1 MLAGVEE
8 ALHAGESLAVIDQVS
23 AIAGLLAGL
32 MDYAGLYPPAGL
44 DMRSA
49 VENYLTY
56 KRGKHAHALG
66 RFIIDL
72 HRIDELRAV
81 AGNRLRDM
89 RLSGIVSAHSSMDP
103 VSAFTNASVPIE
115 AVELKAASTAEI
127 QRIAEM
133 PNIEAYIEIPMGATS
148 SALLEIFAA
157 AGARVKLRMGGVVA
171 EAFPSS
177 AAVAEM
183 LAALHRH
190 GLAFKATAGL
200 HHPLRSRH
208 PFTYAPDSPTGTMH
222 GFMNLFCAAALIHF
236 GGNIAEATAILDDED
251 PGAWRLAPDAIT
263 WRSRKW
269 SAEHIAAVRKQFV
282 GIGSCSFEEPIG
294 ELERLGWL

>member
-1 MLAGVEE
+1 
-8 ALHAGESLAVIDQVS
+8 
-23 AIAGLLAGL
+23 
-32 MDYAGLYPPAGL
+32 
-44 DMRSA
+44 
-49 VENYLTY
+49 
-56 KRGKHAHALG
+56 
-66 RFIIDL
+66 
-72 HRIDELRAV
+72 
-81 AGNRLRDM
+81 
-89 RLSGIVSAHSSMDP
+89 
-103 VSAFTNASVPIE
+103 
-115 AVELKAASTAEI
+115 
-127 QRIAEM
+127 
-133 PNIEAYIEIPMGATS
+133 MGATS

-208 PFTYAPDSPTGTMH
+208 SFTYAPDSATGVMH

-269 SAEHIAAVRKQFV
+269 SAEHVAEVRKRFV

-294 ELERLGWL
+294 ELESLGWL

>member
-1 MLAGVEE
+1 
-8 ALHAGESLAVIDQVS
+8 VIGQVS
-23 AIAGLLAGL
+23 AIDSLLAGL
-32 MDYAGLYPPAGL
+32 LDYAGLYPPASL

-49 VENYLTY
+49 VENYLAY

-66 RFIIDL
+66 RFIIDV

-89 RLSGIVSAHSSMDP
+89 KLSGIVSSQSISAHSSMDP
-103 VSAFTNASVPIE
+103 VSALTNVSVPVE

-127 QRIAEM
+127 QRIAEA
-133 PNIEAYIEIPMGATS
+133 PHIETYIEIPMGATS

-177 AAVAEM
+177 SAVAEM

-208 PFTYAPDSPTGTMH
+208 PFTCAPDSPTGTMH
-222 GFMNLFCAAALIHF
+222 GFLNLFCAAALIHF

-251 PGAWRLAPDAIT
+251 PGAWRLAPDMIT
-263 WRSRKW
+263 WRSRTW
-269 SAEHIAAVRKQFV
+269 SAEHIAEVRKQFV